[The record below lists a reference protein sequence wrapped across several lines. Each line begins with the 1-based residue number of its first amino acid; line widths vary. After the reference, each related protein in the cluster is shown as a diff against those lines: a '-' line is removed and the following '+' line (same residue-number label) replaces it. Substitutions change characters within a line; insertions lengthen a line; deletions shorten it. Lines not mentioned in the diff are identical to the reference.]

1 MACPLLQLQG
11 DLALAAE
18 APLRDVLRTD
28 SPKLWLYN
36 RLSFLLSV
44 HLILRFF
51 PLNEGQKK
59 ICFSAFCEPQYLST
73 CLQEHGGFKR
83 GLYLEYANK
92 QSVVQM
98 LVLKGLL
105 ISL

>member
-51 PLNEGQKK
+51 PLNEGRKK
-59 ICFSAFCEPQYLST
+59 IVSLPFVSLNIFP
-73 CLQEHGGFKR
+73 
-83 GLYLEYANK
+83 
-92 QSVVQM
+92 
-98 LVLKGLL
+98 LVFRSMVDLKGVYTWNMLTNNQ
-105 ISL
+105 SYKC